1 MKNARENREKVRS
14 ENLMIKLSPEE
25 KSRFEKAADDSGM
38 TMSALARMLIASYLN
53 NN

>member
-1 MKNARENREKVRS
+1 LKKIREDRSRVRS
-14 ENLMIKLSPEE
+14 ENLMVKLSPEE